1 MGRRAKKARPLPK
14 QRKAL
19 LRNEIYHDKV
29 FKKKPGVRL
38 HMPIK
43 PSRSAQGRAK
53 PSQQREDQIYNI
65 RTLPDGGFVA
75 EHSGFWAHL
84 CSEGQRPLQR
94 VRPKRHSSKGVVVVG
109 GKPGDFEG
117 EVLLSTSFRVVRA
130 PQMKAL
136 RKVHAPM
143 TRDSKPHS
151 KGSGKKRG
159 IQGIATFLAGAAAG
173 DGGASGEEAL
183 SSGDVEEIRAFL
195 NPTGGYHRPHP
206 TMTRTR
212 AHFLTRG
219 KYRPYQVHEW
229 YPDLPPSMEMRGV
242 RDAPRAFAYII
253 FEADGKAPCVAN
265 FLLSLAICGIG
276 VACGLGVLFQ

>member
-1 MGRRAKKARPLPK
+1 MGRRAKKARPLPT

-19 LRNEIYHDKV
+19 LRNEIYHDTV
-29 FKKKPGVRL
+29 FKKTPGVRL

-53 PSQQREDQIYNI
+53 PSQQREDRSITSQHCPTAASWRSTQASGLTYA
-65 RTLPDGGFVA
+65 RRAAAVAAGAAEEAFV
-75 EHSGFWAHL
+75 
-84 CSEGQRPLQR
+84 EGRRGRRRQTR
-94 VRPKRHSSKGVVVVG
+94 
-109 GKPGDFEG
+109 DFEG

-212 AHFLTRG
+212 AHFLTKG

-229 YPDLPPSMEMRGV
+229 HPDLLPSMEMRV
-242 RDAPRAFAYII
+242 RDAPRAFAYIMI
-253 FEADGKAPCVAN
+253 RGGRQ
-265 FLLSLAICGIG
+265 SSMRR
-276 VACGLGVLFQ
+276 